1 MAEEYGVFTTSPTA
15 TETAAARLFR
25 RFAPSGVVP
34 PGAGHGIDGG
44 DALAVTADG
53 TAEVTVGSGYAI
65 VGGYWYRNTEP
76 LKKAIIPNPG
86 GQSRWDRLV
95 VRADPAEDQ
104 CSLEWLEGTP
114 GSSSPPDPTRTT
126 DGIWEEPL
134 CRVLLAPGATSVAS
148 GSVVME
154 RSATTPAG
162 AILDMDGSGA
172 GLLAPGSLVLRGSE
186 LRAVLADGSEISV
199 ADPTYPTPWE
209 NIPLNTSAQ
218 VTAHRMKPDGFGY
231 WPRYRM
237 LSEHEVEL
245 RGVVARS
252 GNRTFA
258 GSGFRIGT
266 LPAAVRPSELTYNV
280 GASTHISPN
289 NTTRL
294 EVKPNGDIMAY
305 LVSGYSP
312 AWISL
317 DNWRYRIQ

>member
-1 MAEEYGVFTTSPTA
+1 AVAEEYGVFTTSPTA

-53 TAEVTVGSGYAI
+53 TAGVTVGSGYAI

-134 CRVLLAPGATSVAS
+134 CRVLLAPGATSVAPEEVS
-148 GSVVME
+148 
-154 RSATTPAG
+154 AG
-162 AILDMDGSGA
+162 AGESNGGVGIDADGAWQHTARGWDIGPRGELDSDAGSRFVCSTRKRVDDGA
-172 GLLAPGSLVLRGSE
+172 G
-186 LRAVLADGSEISV
+186 
-199 ADPTYPTPWE
+199 
-209 NIPLNTSAQ
+209 
-218 VTAHRMKPDGFGY
+218 M
-231 WPRYRM
+231 
-237 LSEHEVEL
+237 
-245 RGVVARS
+245 
-252 GNRTFA
+252 
-258 GSGFRIGT
+258 
-266 LPAAVRPSELTYNV
+266 PAIHQ
-280 GASTHISPN
+280 G
-289 NTTRL
+289 
-294 EVKPNGDIMAY
+294 GDY
-305 LVSGYSP
+305 EP
-312 AWISL
+312 SL
-317 DNWRYRIQ
+317 DVGKLQEEH